1 MVKWPFFYIIICN
14 GPKPKTTQMFINSW
28 TDKLQYIHIVKHSM
42 GMRTTDT
49 HNYMDEFH
57 KYKAEQKKH
66 STKEHTL

>member
-1 MVKWPFFYIIICN
+1 
-14 GPKPKTTQMFINSW
+14 
-28 TDKLQYIHIVKHSM
+28 M

-66 STKEHTL
+66 RTKEHTREDFTPMKLQEDKMLHLVLESRLGVSFGDRAWEGL